1 MNASMPV
8 RVAIVGTG
16 IMGGRMLAAMARHPG
31 FEPAWAWDLS
41 PNVREATAAEYP
53 TLEFVEDIFAQPADL
68 FYIATPP
75 ATHIPLAR
83 SASRAVLCEKPLAVD
98 VTEARRLV
106 DEIQIPNAVNFPFAT
121 QPTIS
126 TLAQELA
133 KERHGEALRLEIR
146 LSFNDWPRKWQQG
159 AASWLAQPEQGGFL
173 REVFSHFAYLTDRL
187 LGPVELIEAELKRG
201 SAGTESA
208 VRAKLQ
214 AGGVPVLLI
223 GDVGGRAPDFNE
235 WTLYGSRASYR
246 IQDWNQL
253 EVGDDDGWR
262 DLQPEPPSGQGLEEQ
277 LDAVAQ
283 MLRGLPHP
291 LPTFA
296 DALRVQELVET
307 ILASPSDQK
316 HTTQISS

>member
-1 MNASMPV
+1 MGLSMPV

-16 IMGGRMLAAMARHPG
+16 IMGSRMLAEMARHPG

-41 PNVREATAAEYP
+41 PKVREAAAAEYP
-53 TLEFVEDIFAQPADL
+53 ALDFVEDIFDQPADL

-75 ATHIPLAR
+75 ATHVPLAR

-106 DEIQIPNAVNFPFAT
+106 EEIRIPNAVNFPFAT
-121 QPTIS
+121 HPMIA

-133 KERHGEALRLEIR
+133 EERHGEPLRLEIR

-159 AASWLAQPEQGGFL
+159 AGSWLAQPEQGGFL

-187 LGPVELIEAELKRG
+187 LGPIELIDAEVDRG
-201 SAGTESA
+201 PAGTESA
-208 VRAKLQ
+208 VRANFQ
-214 AGGVPVLLI
+214 AGAVPVLLV
-223 GDVGGRAPDFNE
+223 GHVGGRAPDFNE

-246 IQDWNQL
+246 IQDWNKL
-253 EVGDDDGWR
+253 MVGNDRGWR
-262 DLQPEPPSGQGLEEQ
+262 DLQPTSPPAQGLEEQ
-277 LDAVAQ
+277 LTAVIQ
-283 MLRGLPHP
+283 MLSGRPHP

-296 DALRVQELVET
+296 DALRVQELVEA
-307 ILASPSDQK
+307 ILASPHLHS
-316 HTTQISS
+316 T